1 MSTEERMAILKMLS
15 EDKISVD
22 EAEKLLKAVGEE
34 SSAGGG
40 ARRRRDRGDQR
51 RNERS
56 KNKELGDLME
66 EIGEEVR
73 KAVKSVQTSEIG
85 RVVSQEVNRAVD
97 SIQRMDVGGMV
108 GDIVEGVK
116 DAVSEAVEGAEG
128 RHAVEV
134 EEMEWNLEAADLARI
149 EAETT
154 SGQIKL
160 TGTDA
165 EKVSVRAYKKV
176 KARSE
181 EHAREFIKEVE
192 VSAVREG
199 EVIRVTNEHPKPTD
213 GINVEVGYVIECPRN
228 VDVGLRLVNG
238 NVHCSG
244 IEGAVQAQSTNGNV
258 RVAECKG
265 RIEARTR
272 NGNASA
278 RLDEL
283 LQEGTFTTSNGNV
296 GVEMKVGRAPLT
308 ATTTNG
314 NVKLALP
321 ADFSGKLDAK
331 TTNGQVRS
339 DIELTSVEEKKGNL
353 LIGQLG
359 EGGEVEVRL
368 HALNGNVY
376 LKELKEGEEE

>member
-34 SSAGGG
+34 EPSARTGEK
-40 ARRRRDRGDQR
+40 RRHYPRDRHR
-51 RNERS
+51 REGT
-56 KNKELGDLME
+56 KNRELGDLME

-73 KAVKSVQTSEIG
+73 KAVKSVQASEIG
-85 RVVSQEVNRAVD
+85 RVVSQEVNRAVG
-97 SIQRMDVGGMV
+97 SLQRMDVGGMV

-116 DAVSEAVEGAEG
+116 DVVSETVEGAG
-128 RHAVEV
+128 ARNAV
-134 EEMEWNLEAADLARI
+134 EEMEWNLEGVGLARI

-160 TGTDA
+160 AGTDGD
-165 EKVSVRAYKKV
+165 KVSVRAYKKV
-176 KARSE
+176 KARTE
-181 EHAREFIKEVE
+181 EDAREFIKEVE
-192 VSAVREG
+192 VNAVREG
-199 EVIRVTNEHPKPTD
+199 DVIRVTNEHPKPT
-213 GINVEVGYVIECPRN
+213 GGVNVEVGYVIECPRS

-238 NVHCSG
+238 NVHCRG

-278 RLDEL
+278 SLDEL

-353 LIGQLG
+353 LVGQLG

-376 LKELKEGEEE
+376 LKEFGEEEEE

>member
-34 SSAGGG
+34 SSAGTGEK
-40 ARRRRDRGDQR
+40 RRERRDRSR
-51 RNERS
+51 REHP
-56 KNKELGDLME
+56 KNRELGDLME

-73 KAVKSVQTSEIG
+73 KAVKSVQASEIG
-85 RVVSQEVNRAVD
+85 RVVSQEVNRAVG
-97 SIQRMDVGGMV
+97 SLQRMDVGGMV

-116 DAVSEAVEGAEG
+116 DAVSETVEGAG
-128 RHAVEV
+128 ARNAV
-134 EEMEWNLEAADLARI
+134 EEMEWNLDGAGLARI

-160 TGTDA
+160 AGTDGD
-165 EKVSVRAYKKV
+165 KVSVRAYKKV
-176 KARSE
+176 KARTE
-181 EHAREFIKEVE
+181 EDAREFIKEVE
-192 VSAVREG
+192 VNAVREG
-199 EVIRVTNEHPKPTD
+199 DVIRVTNEHPKPI
-213 GINVEVGYVIECPRN
+213 GGVNVEVGYVIECPRR

-238 NVHCSG
+238 NVHCRG

-272 NGNASA
+272 NGNTSAS
-278 RLDEL
+278 LDEL

-296 GVEMKVGRAPLT
+296 GVELRVGRAPLT

-314 NVKLALP
+314 NVKLELP
-321 ADFSGKLDAK
+321 TDFSGKLDAK

-353 LIGQLG
+353 LVGQLG

-376 LKELKEGEEE
+376 LKEFEEGEEE

>member
-1 MSTEERMAILKMLS
+1 M
-15 EDKISVD
+15 
-22 EAEKLLKAVGEE
+22 
-34 SSAGGG
+34 
-40 ARRRRDRGDQR
+40 
-51 RNERS
+51 
-56 KNKELGDLME
+56 
-66 EIGEEVR
+66 
-73 KAVKSVQTSEIG
+73 
-85 RVVSQEVNRAVD
+85 
-97 SIQRMDVGGMV
+97 
-108 GDIVEGVK
+108 
-116 DAVSEAVEGAEG
+116 
-128 RHAVEV
+128 
-134 EEMEWNLEAADLARI
+134 
-149 EAETT
+149 
-154 SGQIKL
+154 
-160 TGTDA
+160 
-165 EKVSVRAYKKV
+165 
-176 KARSE
+176 
-181 EHAREFIKEVE
+181 
-192 VSAVREG
+192 REG
-199 EVIRVTNEHPKPTD
+199 DVIRVTNEHPKPT
-213 GINVEVGYVIECPRN
+213 GGVNVEVGYVIECPRS

-238 NVHCSG
+238 NVHCRG

-278 RLDEL
+278 SLDEL

-353 LIGQLG
+353 LVGQLG

-376 LKELKEGEEE
+376 LKEFGEEEEE